1 MRDYKFREGNRIVSL
16 FLGACS
22 RTIKF
27 ESRLFPQITQVP
39 YVTQKRFLS
48 FFHLYQNTFDIHK
61 MRMQNKTLVNL
72 VDTFFFDKCH
82 TQRQRIS
89 GGKGLGSGGKGPI
102 AFK

>member
-48 FFHLYQNTFDIHK
+48 FFHLYQNTFDTSDANAK
-61 MRMQNKTLVNL
+61 Q
-72 VDTFFFDKCH
+72 DF
-82 TQRQRIS
+82 
-89 GGKGLGSGGKGPI
+89 GKFGRYVFL
-102 AFK
+102 